1 MQETL
6 EREREL
12 HAQLQAHDDDDHEQD
27 KASTSGEAVLR
38 DLQKQLYEKHSR
50 IVELVGAIEKYK
62 LDSLQMRQ
70 QVEKDRQIH
79 RKTLLT
85 EQQANTE
92 GLKKIHELQS
102 KMEDLHW
109 QLEEKRQEIYKLELE
124 RKRSQEIIQELQK
137 QEQEKG
143 ENFET
148 GRVSYQNL
156 NEPTLVSPG
165 ISCSSLTESLLRQNA
180 ELTGHISQLTEEK
193 NDLRN
198 MVMKLEEEM
207 RWFRQSGRR
216 GDQSIPYAERNKD
229 LCLFQKAM
237 WRVVLTGKKLH
248 SY

>member
-1 MQETL
+1 MSQGALYDAQISEERSQKSELQGLLESKKIRVLEMQETL

-12 HAQLQAHDDDDHEQD
+12 DAQLQAHDDDDHEQD

-38 DLQKQLYEKHSR
+38 DLQKQLYEKHNR

-156 NEPTLVSPG
+156 NEV
-165 ISCSSLTESLLRQNA
+165 
-180 ELTGHISQLTEEK
+180 
-193 NDLRN
+193 
-198 MVMKLEEEM
+198 
-207 RWFRQSGRR
+207 
-216 GDQSIPYAERNKD
+216 
-229 LCLFQKAM
+229 
-237 WRVVLTGKKLH
+237 
-248 SY
+248 